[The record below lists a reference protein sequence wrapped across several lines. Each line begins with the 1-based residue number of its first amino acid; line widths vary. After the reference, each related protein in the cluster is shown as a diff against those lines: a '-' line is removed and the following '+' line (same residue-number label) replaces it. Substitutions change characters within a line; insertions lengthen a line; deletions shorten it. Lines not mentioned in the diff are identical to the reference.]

1 MQMEARA
8 TMIVRLH
15 DIIKPLLEEGFR
27 LSVNAGERGRVI
39 LMVTKV
45 RSDGAEDQVA
55 MLPLH
60 NNVVGCN
67 QEMDFWDEVGRY
79 WRKKDGDGR
88 WTTALSPSDS

>member
-1 MQMEARA
+1 MK
-8 TMIVRLH
+8 VRLH
-15 DIIKPLLEEGFR
+15 DIVKPLLEEGFR

-39 LMVTKV
+39 LMVNKV

-79 WRKKDGDGR
+79 WRKKDGGVR
-88 WTTALSPSDS
+88 

>member
-1 MQMEARA
+1 MK
-8 TMIVRLH
+8 VRLH

-27 LSVNAGERGRVI
+27 LSVNAGERGRVL

-67 QEMDFWDEVGRY
+67 KEMDFWDEVGRY
-79 WRKKDGDGR
+79 RRKKDGAADRQGR
-88 WTTALSPSDS
+88 YPRFTVGG